1 MKNLLSIKAAP
12 IYSLCAM
19 LIFLAGCKNDTA
31 PSLFDPADQSNPAP
45 VVRTIAPPDSALA
58 GAGEVV
64 LIGENFSTKKED
76 NIVYFDTT
84 PVSVLAATA
93 TQLTVK
99 PPNIISDTVKIR
111 IAVLGAE
118 KFSPTARYKLK
129 AAVAPFGKIEDP
141 GYTANRDALR
151 AYGIDVD
158 TEGNVYLSTEQVISG
173 LTNSRIKKIA
183 PNGTTT
189 NLATTT
195 FLRANALRLGPG
207 NMLYALYRT
216 GRLRNIVTFS
226 PAGVQ
231 TPFVS
236 LPGNATDDVR
246 DMDFD
251 ASGNLWVTIGT
262 DIYLV
267 KPNQAIS
274 RALTTVD
281 TLSALRVYNGFVY
294 FAGRNKALAEEKI
307 WRSQMQGETL
317 GAPEVVLDVAAA
329 SWLGGRSV
337 LSLTFSESGEMYLGT
352 NHSEGLFVVRGTSGE
367 VLYPGLV
374 GSSVYALSWSNGTLL
389 YAVRQVNGNLSQ
401 LLKVDT
407 GKKGAPYYGRR

>member
-1 MKNLLSIKAAP
+1 MKKFILLLSA
-12 IYSLCAM
+12 L
-19 LIFLAGCKNDTA
+19 LAGCKNDTS
-31 PSLFDPADQSNPAP
+31 PSLFDPNDQSSPAP
-45 VVRTIAPPDSALA
+45 VVRSITPADSALA
-58 GAGEVV
+58 GAGEVT
-64 LIGENFSTKKED
+64 LAGENFSAKKEE
-76 NIVYFDTT
+76 NLVYFDTT
-84 PVSVLAATA
+84 PVEVLSASA
-93 TQLTVK
+93 TQLKVK
-99 PPNIISDTVKIR
+99 PANIISDTVKIR

-118 KFSPTARYKLK
+118 KFSATVRYKLK

-158 TEGNVYLSTEQVISG
+158 LEGNVYLSTEQTISG
-173 LTNSRIKKIA
+173 LTTSRIKKIA
-183 PNGTTT
+183 PNGATT
-189 NLATTT
+189 NLATTA
-195 FLRANALRLGPG
+195 FLRANALRMGPG
-207 NMLYALYRT
+207 NTLYALYRT

-236 LPGNATDDVR
+236 LPGNATDEVR

-274 RALTTVD
+274 KAATTAD

-294 FAGRNKALAEEKI
+294 YASRNKARGEEKI
-307 WRSQMQGETL
+307 WRSSIQGETL
-317 GAPEVVLDVAAA
+317 GAPETVLDVATA

-337 LSLTFSESGEMYLGT
+337 SALTFSESGEMYLGT
-352 NHSEGLFVVRGTSGE
+352 NHPSGMFVVRGNTGE
-367 VLYPGLV
+367 VLYPGLL
-374 GSSVYALSWSNGTLL
+374 GPTIYAASWNNGTLL
-389 YAVRQVNGNLSQ
+389 YAVRQVNNTLSQ
-401 LLKVDT
+401 FLKIDT

>member
-1 MKNLLSIKAAP
+1 MKSYLHLKTFGE
-12 IYSLCAM
+12 
-19 LIFLAGCKNDTA
+19 IFIVALLAGCQNDTA
-31 PSLFDPADQSNPAP
+31 PSLFDPNDQSSPAP
-45 VVRTIAPPDSALA
+45 VVRSITPADSALA
-58 GAGEVV
+58 GAGEVTFT
-64 LIGENFSTKKED
+64 GENFSSKKEE
-76 NIVYFDTT
+76 NIVYFDKT
-84 PVSVLAATA
+84 PVEVLSASA
-93 TQLTVK
+93 TQLKVK
-99 PPNIISDTVKIR
+99 PANIISDTVKIR

-118 KFSPTARYKLK
+118 KFSATLRYKLK

-141 GYTANRDALR
+141 GYTAARDQLR

-158 TEGNVYLSTEQVISG
+158 LEGSVYLSTEQTISG
-173 LTNSRIKKIA
+173 LTTSRIKKIA
-183 PNGTTT
+183 PNGATT
-189 NLATTT
+189 NLATTP

-207 NMLYALYRT
+207 NTLYALYKT

-231 TPFVS
+231 MPFVS
-236 LPGNATDDVR
+236 LPGNATDEVR

-294 FAGRNKALAEEKI
+294 FAGINRKIPEEKV
-307 WRSQMQGETL
+307 WRSQIQGETL
-317 GAPEVVLDVAAA
+317 GAPEVALDVAAA
-329 SWLGGRSV
+329 SWLAGRSV
-337 LSLTFSESGEMYLGT
+337 SSLTISESGDLYVGT
-352 NHSEGLFVVRGTSGE
+352 NHPSGMFVVRGNAGE
-367 VLYPGLV
+367 VLYPGLL
-374 GSSVYALSWSNGTLL
+374 GPTIYATSWSNGTLL
-389 YAVRQVNGNLSQ
+389 YVVRQVSANLSQ
-401 LLKVDT
+401 IFKIDT